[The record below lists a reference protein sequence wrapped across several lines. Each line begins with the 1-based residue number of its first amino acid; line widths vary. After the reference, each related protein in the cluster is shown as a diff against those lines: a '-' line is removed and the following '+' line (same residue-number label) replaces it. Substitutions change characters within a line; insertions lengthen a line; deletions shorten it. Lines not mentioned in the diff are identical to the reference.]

1 MGIKTVGRKIK
12 LARIKRIRN
21 APRWAD
27 IRKFGMKRARTRR
40 IQITKVKRWRR
51 TRVKI

>member
-1 MGIKTVGRKIK
+1 MGIKTVKKKIR
-12 LARIKRIRN
+12 LSRISKIRN

-27 IRKFGMKRARTRR
+27 IRKFGMKRARSRR

-51 TRVKI
+51 TRIKV